1 MQIRCYRCG
10 WSFAVK
16 KEEAAFA
23 LQALEETGGTH
34 YDSNCPRCRHSN
46 RISLEQLKKA
56 SPRAGEELVSAE
68 SQGTGEEIT
77 EDDRELEVD
86 RELEADREL
95 KADRELEADRGVEA
109 DRELEA
115 EVARP
120 ETDGREAQAKSEK
133 TEAKRRRRRRR

>member
-10 WSFAVK
+10 WSFAIK

-56 SPRAGEELVSAE
+56 SPATGTEPAASEAEEPAE
-68 SQGTGEEIT
+68 VV
-77 EDDRELEVD
+77 EV
-86 RELEADREL
+86 EP
-95 KADRELEADRGVEA
+95 
-109 DRELEA
+109 ELEA
-115 EVARP
+115 EGSNP
-120 ETDGREAQAKSEK
+120 EIGGQEATGGQETQAESEK
-133 TEAKRRRRRRR
+133 PEPKKKRRKRG

>member
-46 RISLEQLKKA
+46 RISLEQLRKA
-56 SPRAGEELVSAE
+56 APRSTDEP
-68 SQGTGEEIT
+68 IT
-77 EDDRELEVD
+77 EDPHDAVEVDTSDQELETQ
-86 RELEADREL
+86 EAGLETEDP
-95 KADRELEADRGVEA
+95 
-109 DRELEA
+109 EA
-115 EVARP
+115 EA
-120 ETDGREAQAKSEK
+120 ESEDSAPA
-133 TEAKRRRRRRR
+133 E

>member
-10 WSFAVK
+10 WSFAIK

-56 SPRAGEELVSAE
+56 SPATGTEPAAAELDESAE
-68 SQGTGEEIT
+68 VVEVEP
-77 EDDRELEVD
+77 ELEPEGLNPEPND
-86 RELEADREL
+86 QETQA
-95 KADRELEADRGVEA
+95 
-109 DRELEA
+109 EA
-115 EVARP
+115 EKP
-120 ETDGREAQAKSEK
+120 EPKK
-133 TEAKRRRRRRR
+133 KRRKRG

>member
-34 YDSNCPRCRHSN
+34 YDSNCPNCRHSN

-56 SPRAGEELVSAE
+56 APSSDGEPAGAEPSEVAKADSEEKVLETAE
-68 SQGTGEEIT
+68 AEPQDTGEIA
-77 EDDRELEVD
+77 EVD
-86 RELEADREL
+86 RELEADI
-95 KADRELEADRGVEA
+95 ASEADGA
-109 DRELEA
+109 KLE
-115 EVARP
+115 
-120 ETDGREAQAKSEK
+120 TGDQEAQAKSEK
-133 TEAKRRRRRRR
+133 SEPKRRRRKRG